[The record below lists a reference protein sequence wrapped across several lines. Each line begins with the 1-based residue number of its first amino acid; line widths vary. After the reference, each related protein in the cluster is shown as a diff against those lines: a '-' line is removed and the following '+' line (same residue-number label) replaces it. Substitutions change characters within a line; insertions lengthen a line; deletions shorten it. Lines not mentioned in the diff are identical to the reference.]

1 MAVGRV
7 FSCSVILITLIS
19 LSVLLRLQTTS
30 FKKKTSHRTR
40 GAYHDPKYL
49 GEYTGN
55 ANFQNAQYRAFHLI
69 TWRTNLRLLVLAKIK
84 RSQTPTT
91 RYHDCVFTFHPIIKL
106 LHDIELNPGPNQG
119 TSKRQANKT
128 RNNVTVAHLNVRS
141 LKCRDHFIQVKQTVL
156 ENKFDILT
164 ISESWLDNC
173 VTNLELEIPG
183 YDLYRVDRQDKKGGG
198 VCVYILQSYKTEVLW
213 DISGISVAGFHQ
225 LWIKIQVRNLRSL
238 VICTAYRPPDV
249 PVRCF
254 DTDLTPS
261 FIAASLHNKTIYIL
275 GDLNCNLLNPE
286 NPDSRALLDFCR
298 LYNLSQ
304 MVKTPTRVTPS
315 TETLIDVI
323 LSSNEQQVRE
333 TIVKPCSISDHD
345 IVCATLRLKNQR
357 QKPTYIT
364 TRCFKHYRPD
374 QFLVDVS
381 QVPWSVLDVFDDP
394 EDKLNAFN
402 LLFNNVLDEHA
413 PIKTVK
419 IRGRPNPFV
428 TCEIRD
434 LMRLRDHWK
443 KVAQKNKDPH
453 AWSEY
458 KNLCREVKHEIRT
471 AEKIFIA
478 EQVVNN
484 KNNSNCLWRAIRLC
498 IPKKSASQRNYS
510 KDDKIV
516 ADEFNNFFSSVGKS
530 TINRIAK
537 LAEESNYTLNQC
549 SFIPRIYPL
558 SEQFTFNAVK
568 CEQVQK
574 IVTSM
579 ASGKAPGID
588 KIPIHVIKDCLPA
601 ILPSLTS
608 IINATFEFDTFP
620 LAWKTAEV
628 TPILKAGDHDIP
640 NNNRPISLLPVLS
653 KVCERVAHN
662 QLTSYLLSRGRL
674 SSKQSGN
681 KQWHSTETSVIQTT
695 DEILNAIDKKK
706 LTAVV
711 LLDLSKAFD
720 SIDHQILLAKLQDIG
735 ASRPAIKWLGSYLTS
750 RYQFVRINTTLST
763 KLPVSSGV
771 PQGSILGPLLFNIYV
786 NDLPSVPE
794 NCTSQCYVDDTKLLM
809 SFQLRDQHETIEKMN
824 KDLLSIRNWCFDNQL
839 LLNPDKTKLVIF
851 GSRQM
856 TAKVSDFRLFLLGK
870 ELEPVKAARD
880 LGVTLDSNLTYNEHI
895 VSTVSSCMSRLGQ
908 INRVKHIFNKHALI
922 IIINALVFSKL
933 FYCSSVWSNTTQTN
947 LDKLQAVQNFAC
959 RILSGAKKFDHI
971 TPLLKDLRWLPIRQ
985 QLYFRFAVLVFKC
998 MTSCAPEYLTSK
1010 LVGRS
1015 AVSTRNTRNSQLLNI
1030 PLFRTA
1036 SGQRTFQYR
1045 ATSLW
1050 NELQPALKLSP
1061 SVTEFKCLLRQ
1072 KLLNDCFI

>member
-1 MAVGRV
+1 MKNLPTLRSDSSLEFNLRIHNFEDKGNFAVYDKDCRI
-7 FSCSVILITLIS
+7 FFNSTQTCKACDPAILLKFLITIHNS
-19 LSVLLRLQTTS
+19 GDVWTT
-30 FKKKTSHRTR
+30 
-40 GAYHDPKYL
+40 
-49 GEYTGN
+49 
-55 ANFQNAQYRAFHLI
+55 I
-69 TWRTNLRLLVLAKIK
+69 
-84 RSQTPTT
+84 
-91 RYHDCVFTFHPIIKL
+91 
-106 LHDIELNPGPNQG
+106 NQSN
-119 TSKRQANKT
+119 T
-128 RNNVTVAHLNVRS
+128 
-141 LKCRDHFIQVKQTVL
+141 
-156 ENKFDILT
+156 
-164 ISESWLDNC
+164 
-173 VTNLELEIPG
+173 
-183 YDLYRVDRQDKKGGG
+183 
-198 VCVYILQSYKTEVLW
+198 
-213 DISGISVAGFHQ
+213 ISGISVAGFHQ
-225 LWIKIQVRNLRSL
+225 LWIKVQIRNLRSL
-238 VICTAYRPPDV
+238 VICTAYRPPDI

-275 GDLNCNLLNPE
+275 GDLNCNLLNLE

-498 IPKKSASQRNYS
+498 ILKKSASQRNYS

-530 TINRIAK
+530 TINRITK

-608 IINATFEFDTFP
+608 IINATFEFDTSP

-959 RILSGAKKFDHI
+959 RILSDAKKFDHI

-998 MTSCAPEYLTSK
+998 MTSCAPE
-1010 LVGRS
+1010 
-1015 AVSTRNTRNSQLLNI
+1015 
-1030 PLFRTA
+1030 
-1036 SGQRTFQYR
+1036 
-1045 ATSLW
+1045 
-1050 NELQPALKLSP
+1050 
-1061 SVTEFKCLLRQ
+1061 
-1072 KLLNDCFI
+1072 

>member
-1 MAVGRV
+1 M
-7 FSCSVILITLIS
+7 
-19 LSVLLRLQTTS
+19 
-30 FKKKTSHRTR
+30 
-40 GAYHDPKYL
+40 
-49 GEYTGN
+49 
-55 ANFQNAQYRAFHLI
+55 
-69 TWRTNLRLLVLAKIK
+69 
-84 RSQTPTT
+84 RS
-91 RYHDCVFTFHPIIKL
+91 
-106 LHDIELNPGPNQG
+106 
-119 TSKRQANKT
+119 
-128 RNNVTVAHLNVRS
+128 
-141 LKCRDHFIQVKQTVL
+141 RD
-156 ENKFDILT
+156 
-164 ISESWLDNC
+164 
-173 VTNLELEIPG
+173 
-183 YDLYRVDRQDKKGGG
+183 
-198 VCVYILQSYKTEVLW
+198 QS
-213 DISGISVAGFHQ
+213 
-225 LWIKIQVRNLRSL
+225 
-238 VICTAYRPPDV
+238 
-249 PVRCF
+249 
-254 DTDLTPS
+254 
-261 FIAASLHNKTIYIL
+261 
-275 GDLNCNLLNPE
+275 
-286 NPDSRALLDFCR
+286 
-298 LYNLSQ
+298 
-304 MVKTPTRVTPS
+304 
-315 TETLIDVI
+315 
-323 LSSNEQQVRE
+323 
-333 TIVKPCSISDHD
+333 
-345 IVCATLRLKNQR
+345 
-357 QKPTYIT
+357 
-364 TRCFKHYRPD
+364 
-374 QFLVDVS
+374 
-381 QVPWSVLDVFDDP
+381 
-394 EDKLNAFN
+394 
-402 LLFNNVLDEHA
+402 
-413 PIKTVK
+413 
-419 IRGRPNPFV
+419 
-428 TCEIRD
+428 
-434 LMRLRDHWK
+434 K

-453 AWSEY
+453 AWSVY

-471 AEKIFIA
+471 AEKTFIA
-478 EQVVNN
+478 KQVVNN
-484 KNNSNCLWRAIRLC
+484 KNNSNCLWKAIRLC

-516 ADEFNNFFSSVGKS
+516 ADDFNNFFSRVGKS
-530 TINRIAK
+530 TIDRITE

-568 CEQVQK
+568 CEQVQT

-579 ASGKAPGID
+579 ASGKAPGTD

-608 IINATFEFDTFP
+608 IINATFEFDIFP

-628 TPILKAGDHDIP
+628 TPIPKAGDHDIP

-662 QLTSYLLSRGRL
+662 QLTSYLLSRDRL

-706 LTAVV
+706 LTEVV

-735 ASRPAIKWLGSYLTS
+735 ASRSAIEWFKSYLTS
-750 RYQFVRINTTLST
+750 RYQYVRINTTLST

-794 NCTSQCYVDDTKLLM
+794 NCSSQCYVDDTKLLM
-809 SFQLRDQHETIEKMN
+809 SFQLHDQHAAIAKMN
-824 KDLLSIRNWCFDNQL
+824 IDLLRIWNWCFDNQL

-908 INRVKHIFNKHALI
+908 INRVKYIFDKRALI
-922 IIINALVFSKL
+922 IIINALVSKL
-933 FYCSSVWSNTTQTN
+933 FYCSSVWSNTTQAN

-959 RILSGAKKFDHI
+959 RILCGAKKFEHI
-971 TPLLKDLRWLPIRQ
+971 TPLLKGLHWLPIRQ

-998 MTSCAPEYLTSK
+998 MTRCAPEYLTSK
-1010 LVGRS
+1010 LVRRS
-1015 AVSTRNTRNSQLLNI
+1015 AVSTRNTRNNQLLDI

-1050 NELQPALKLSP
+1050 NALQPALKLSP
-1061 SVTEFKCLLRQ
+1061 SVTVFKRLLRQ
-1072 KLLNDCFI
+1072 KLFNDYFT

>member
-1 MAVGRV
+1 M
-7 FSCSVILITLIS
+7 L
-19 LSVLLRLQTTS
+19 
-30 FKKKTSHRTR
+30 
-40 GAYHDPKYL
+40 
-49 GEYTGN
+49 N
-55 ANFQNAQYRAFHLI
+55 
-69 TWRTNLRLLVLAKIK
+69 K
-84 RSQTPTT
+84 RS
-91 RYHDCVFTFHPIIKL
+91 RY
-106 LHDIELNPGPNQG
+106 
-119 TSKRQANKT
+119 
-128 RNNVTVAHLNVRS
+128 
-141 LKCRDHFIQVKQTVL
+141 
-156 ENKFDILT
+156 
-164 ISESWLDNC
+164 
-173 VTNLELEIPG
+173 
-183 YDLYRVDRQDKKGGG
+183 
-198 VCVYILQSYKTEVLW
+198 
-213 DISGISVAGFHQ
+213 
-225 LWIKIQVRNLRSL
+225 
-238 VICTAYRPPDV
+238 
-249 PVRCF
+249 
-254 DTDLTPS
+254 
-261 FIAASLHNKTIYIL
+261 
-275 GDLNCNLLNPE
+275 
-286 NPDSRALLDFCR
+286 
-298 LYNLSQ
+298 
-304 MVKTPTRVTPS
+304 
-315 TETLIDVI
+315 
-323 LSSNEQQVRE
+323 
-333 TIVKPCSISDHD
+333 
-345 IVCATLRLKNQR
+345 VCATLRLKNQR

-530 TINRIAK
+530 IINRITK
-537 LAEESNYTLNQC
+537 LAEESNYTFNQC

-1015 AVSTRNTRNSQLLNI
+1015 AVSTRNTRNSQHLNI